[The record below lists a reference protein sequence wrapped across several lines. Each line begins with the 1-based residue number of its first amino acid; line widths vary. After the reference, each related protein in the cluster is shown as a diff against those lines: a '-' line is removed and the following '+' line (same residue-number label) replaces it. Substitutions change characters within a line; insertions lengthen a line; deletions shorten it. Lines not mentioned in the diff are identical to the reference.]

1 MNKKIETRDVNLA
14 KNLLKNQ
21 SKYFLDTS
29 LLNENDLNILSKIYT
44 QKESVDIY
52 DEENKTFRVGE
63 ILETGTRDH
72 IQLTIDILDVLYSK
86 GAIKEHMYPIF
97 KLALLLHDTGKI
109 SPNIYVG
116 QEITRNTFEASE
128 NHAFRS
134 ERIAREVFN
143 IADKR
148 ILFLIKYHHTRE
160 DVIEDEMRSIGLD
173 VNDLRMMKIIDGL
186 AAGIHRKHK
195 DIDIHHED
203 GKILIGEY
211 LKPGFEIEGSNKLS
225 FISLDIVNRKSIS
238 DGI

>member
-1 MNKKIETRDVNLA
+1 MNKILESKSFNLA
-14 KNLLKNQ
+14 KNLLEKQN
-21 SKYFLDTS
+21 KYFLDTS
-29 LLNENDLNILSKIYT
+29 LLNEKDLNTLSKIYT

-52 DEENKTFRVGE
+52 DETNKTFRVGE

-72 IQLTIDILDVLYSK
+72 IQLTIDILDVLNNK

-109 SPNIYVG
+109 SPDIYVG
-116 QEITRNTFEASE
+116 QEITRTTFEASE

-134 ERIAREVFN
+134 ERIAKEVFN
-143 IADKR
+143 ITDKR

-160 DVIEDEMRSIGLD
+160 DIIEEEMRGIGLD
-173 VNDLRMMKIIDGL
+173 INDLRMMKIIDGL

-225 FISLDIVNRKSIS
+225 FISLDIVK
-238 DGI
+238 